1 MGRQVKLSLSSQD
14 VFSVSLSLGESQIQ
28 SSKMMSLRILCLVAS
43 LVYVHGAIVKRD
55 AGYGSL
61 APAPANA
68 PIPPPVYGVA
78 PAPPAYGAP
87 PAAYGPVVY
96 YEEKPDLKEK
106 IKLHL
111 EELKDKIVGTFGH
124 IKGTILTKKGE
135 QYLKKAAKLQQKGQK
150 LVGIGESLKALK
162 QPVVPFLPAPV
173 PVPAYG
179 APPAP
184 PAP

>member
-1 MGRQVKLSLSSQD
+1 MYIWLLFHLFIVVTVYPFQ
-14 VFSVSLSLGESQIQ
+14 
-28 SSKMMSLRILCLVAS
+28 SLRILCLVAS

-96 YEEKPDLKEK
+96 YEEVGRRLFASNFPPEFSNRFAFFDWLSWPCPIRKKSINSIGPKER
-106 IKLHL
+106 
-111 EELKDKIVGTFGH
+111 
-124 IKGTILTKKGE
+124 
-135 QYLKKAAKLQQKGQK
+135 
-150 LVGIGESLKALK
+150 SLD
-162 QPVVPFLPAPV
+162 
-173 PVPAYG
+173 
-179 APPAP
+179 
-184 PAP
+184 